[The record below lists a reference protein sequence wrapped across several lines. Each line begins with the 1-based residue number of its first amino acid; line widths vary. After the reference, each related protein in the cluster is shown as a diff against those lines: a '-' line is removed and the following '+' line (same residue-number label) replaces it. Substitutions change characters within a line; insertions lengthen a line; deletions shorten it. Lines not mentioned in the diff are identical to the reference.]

1 MICSMW
7 KRRTLH
13 TESRELNCGRSYCV
27 RKTRLSPNH
36 SRARSRAAGMVCSL
50 MGAPA
55 NSLSLRKVHNWV
67 RRLLDSAAGWDGA
80 GWGAALITGV
90 DGAVWDGAAD
100 GLAAGAG
107 VAVVTATPSGA
118 TEALLPDEA
127 VCALFLILIIKLARR
142 VGNCLDRRWWPV
154 VWMRPRRI
162 VVRPPTLVLPP
173 PTRAVRIAAAAC
185 RSRWLCDTP
194 KGRTLPAP
202 DKAPLVLPP
211 PT

>member
-1 MICSMW
+1 
-7 KRRTLH
+7 
-13 TESRELNCGRSYCV
+13 
-27 RKTRLSPNH
+27 
-36 SRARSRAAGMVCSL
+36 

-55 NSLSLRKVHNWV
+55 NSLSLRKVHSWV
-67 RRLLDSAAGWDGA
+67 RRLLDWGAGMGDGA
-80 GWGAALITGV
+80 GDEALMEMDV
-90 DGAVWDGAAD
+90 DCATWDDGAAD
-100 GLAAGAG
+100 ELAAGA
-107 VAVVTATPSGA
+107 VVFTPSGA
-118 TEALLPDEA
+118 TEALLLPDEA
-127 VCALFLILIIKLARR
+127 VCALFLILIIKLARK